1 MSSEPKFKVGD
12 RVLVV
17 KGDGHYE
24 QFAGRVGSVAHV
36 QESTRS
42 GNVLY
47 TIKIDDSYPAELF
60 WEEEL
65 APAPEPG
72 LPLSVAAEAGGG
84 ISDVLPPASPLTAQ
98 AHYVTGGVEAIDFI
112 EANGLGFCLGNAA
125 KYIARAG
132 KKGGPEDHVADL
144 EKARNYITREIN
156 RLRGTPGWEAK

>member
-1 MSSEPKFKVGD
+1 MSSEPKFEVGD
-12 RVLVV
+12 RVRIVGCIPGQAEFMGMAGDVV
-17 KGDGHYE
+17 ELDGVSHILYGVKLGMGALQWFWGD
-24 QFAGRVGSVAHV
+24 
-36 QESTRS
+36 
-42 GNVLY
+42 
-47 TIKIDDSYPAELF
+47 
-60 WEEEL
+60 EL

-84 ISDVLPPASPLTAQ
+84 LSDALPPAAPLTAQ